1 MEAVHVVL
9 MSLGEIDVIWV
20 SAVAMDIDVIPMG
33 AMTTTWRDE
42 G

>member
-1 MEAVHVVL
+1 
-9 MSLGEIDVIWV
+9 V

-42 G
+42 GWTPMEVGCMCAR